1 MLKMFL
7 THAPHA
13 LENYYGA
20 RVLGALQKTV
30 KVQVNETDRFIDT
43 QGLIEQTPGNDI
55 LVVDLNT
62 PLDADFFENCAGVVA
77 VHRGTVDHRIVGVE
91 AISKKEILVIN
102 ASPGFVDSVTDFIIE
117 MMTHYRSIGRRL
129 PEVAAFLGMKVLVHD
144 PYITITEKHIHQ
156 VSFQDVLAGADFNLL
171 SRCR

>member
-1 MLKMFL
+1 M
-7 THAPHA
+7 
-13 LENYYGA
+13 
-20 RVLGALQKTV
+20 Q
-30 KVQVNETDRFIDT
+30 I
-43 QGLIEQTPGNDI
+43 
-55 LVVDLNT
+55 
-62 PLDADFFENCAGVVA
+62 FFENCAGVVA
-77 VHRGTVDHRIVGVE
+77 VHHGTVDHRIVGVE